1 MANAKHEDAVMKMGF
16 DYFRNTI
23 LKTLG
28 IDYQYEEIGPTE
40 LVELTIQ
47 SLYMDFTFLT
57 TGGFYIHTEFQ
68 TTDKK
73 EADLRRFHAYD
84 AVYSNKT
91 GKKVI
96 TYVIYSGGIT
106 NVKSELDCG
115 LYTYRVQPIYLK
127 DKNADEVFRKLKQ
140 KQDNGEAFTEDDYAA
155 LSLTPL
161 MSGKMSRKDMFKEAI
176 RLAKPNIELSTE
188 KATAMLYTLAD
199 KFLDRTELD
208 EIKEVMRM
216 TRLGQMLMDEGMEKG
231 IELNQTDSIK
241 KLMKNMNLT
250 IDQAM
255 NALEVPE
262 DKREKYP
269 WDLVYETHAKGKPW
283 YITYRN
289 GLGDKRI
296 IPKELIKEKG

>member
-106 NVKSELDCG
+106 NVKSEL
-115 LYTYRVQPIYLK
+115 
-127 DKNADEVFRKLKQ
+127 EVFRKLKQ
-140 KQDNGEAFTEDDYAA
+140 KQDNDEAFTEDDYAA

-176 RLAKPNIELSTE
+176 RLAKPNIELSAE

-199 KFLDRTELD
+199 KFLDRAELD

-231 IELNQTDSIK
+231 IELKETDSIK

-255 NALEVPE
+255 NALEVPT
-262 DKREKYP
+262 DKREKYRK
-269 WDLVYETHAKGKPW
+269 T
-283 YITYRN
+283 ITPDN
-289 GLGDKRI
+289 
-296 IPKELIKEKG
+296 

>member
-1 MANAKHEDAVMKMGF
+1 MANTKHEDAVMKMGF
-16 DYFRNTI
+16 DYFRDTI

-28 IDYQYEEIGPTE
+28 IDYQYEDVGPTE
-40 LVELTIQ
+40 LVELTIH

-57 TGGFYIHTEFQ
+57 TGGFYVHTEFQ

-91 GKKVI
+91 GKQVI

-106 NVKSELDCG
+106 NAKSELDCG

-127 DKNADEVFRKLKQ
+127 DKNADEVFQKLKQ
-140 KQDNGEAFTEDDYAA
+140 KQNNGEAFTEDDYAA

-176 RLAKPNIELSTE
+176 SLAKPNIELSAE

-199 KFLDRTELD
+199 KFLDKAELD

-216 TRLGQMLMDEGMEKG
+216 TRLGQMLMDEGIEKG
-231 IELNQTDSIK
+231 VELTQTEDIK
-241 KLMKNMNLT
+241 NLMKNLKFT
-250 IDQAM
+250 IEQAM
-255 NALEVPE
+255 NTLEVPE
-262 DKREKYP
+262 DKREKY
-269 WDLVYETHAKGKPW
+269 
-283 YITYRN
+283 RQ
-289 GLGDKRI
+289 I
-296 IPKELIKEKG
+296 ISSNN

>member
-127 DKNADEVFRKLKQ
+127 NKNADEVFRKLKQ

-176 RLAKPNIELSTE
+176 RLAKPNIELSAE

-199 KFLDRTELD
+199 KFLDKAELDEIID
-208 EIKEVMRM
+208 EIKEVIRM
-216 TRLGQMLMDEGMEKG
+216 TRLGQMLMDEGMELK
-231 IELNQTDSIK
+231 ETDSIK

-255 NALEVPE
+255 NALEVPA
-262 DKREKYP
+262 DKREKYRK
-269 WDLVYETHAKGKPW
+269 T
-283 YITYRN
+283 ITPN
-289 GLGDKRI
+289 N
-296 IPKELIKEKG
+296 

>member
-1 MANAKHEDAVMKMGF
+1 MTNAKHEDAVMKMGF

-57 TGGFYIHTEFQ
+57 TGDFYIHTEFQ

-161 MSGKMSRKDMFKEAI
+161 MSGKMSHVSLTHSSESSLSYRTFQAI
-176 RLAKPNIELSTE
+176 LKQYLLYFSSVACMAFSDLSKYRLIITVSSTFF
-188 KATAMLYTLAD
+188 TSRFFY
-199 KFLDRTELD
+199 FVFIR
-208 EIKEVMRM
+208 
-216 TRLGQMLMDEGMEKG
+216 
-231 IELNQTDSIK
+231 
-241 KLMKNMNLT
+241 
-250 IDQAM
+250 
-255 NALEVPE
+255 
-262 DKREKYP
+262 
-269 WDLVYETHAKGKPW
+269 
-283 YITYRN
+283 
-289 GLGDKRI
+289 
-296 IPKELIKEKG
+296 

>member
-1 MANAKHEDAVMKMGF
+1 MSFAHPDTSKSEDLLDLVKMGF
-16 DYFRNTI
+16 DYFRDTI

-40 LVELTIQ
+40 LVELAIH
-47 SLYMDFTFLT
+47 SLYIDFTFLT

-91 GKKVI
+91 GKQVI

-127 DKNADEVFRKLKQ
+127 DKNADEVFQKLKQ
-140 KQDNGEAFTEDDYAA
+140 KQDNGEAFTEDDYVA

-161 MSGKMSRKDMFKEAI
+161 MSGKMCRKDMFKEAI
-176 RLAKPNIELSTE
+176 SLAKPNIELSAE

-199 KFLDRTELD
+199 KFLDKAELD

-231 IELNQTDSIK
+231 VELTQTEDIK
-241 KLMKNMNLT
+241 NLMKNANWT
-250 IDQAM
+250 IEQAM
-255 NALEVPE
+255 DMLEIPE
-262 DKREKYP
+262 SKRE
-269 WDLVYETHAKGKPW
+269 E
-283 YITYRN
+283 YRKTIGN
-289 GLGDKRI
+289 N
-296 IPKELIKEKG
+296 